1 MPREINYLAF
11 STEELSA
18 AIAVFRRS
26 QGNPLPGDTV
36 ERLTIRTVEKSFQVA
51 ALVKDSRS
59 GKMTVIMVESHEVL
73 SALILFCKHAGIPL
87 SLKAHKGLDVIGDQ
101 VAMLTTLNFSYS
113 RPEEK
118 NGAIV
123 YTDDELE
130 ASKTSLQVQ

>member
-101 VAMLTTLNFSYS
+101 VAMLT
-113 RPEEK
+113 R
-118 NGAIV
+118 
-123 YTDDELE
+123 
-130 ASKTSLQVQ
+130 